1 MIRVLIVEDQRMI
14 REMLEQYLRRENGY
28 NVCEALERAEYA
40 PDYCF
45 YHRID
50 LVIMDICTEGKM
62 NGFEAS
68 AQIKQKKPNT
78 KIVAVTSM
86 LDGGFLACG
95 REKGVDSMWYKDLSA
110 ETLISFIERTMKGEQ
125 VYPDKVPEITIGD
138 AVNYDFTK
146 GEIRVL
152 RLLVQ
157 GKTYKEIAAELNISP
172 DTVKEHVSNMLS
184 KTGFKSKLQLT
195 IEVVSKKMIVP
206 NV

>member
-78 KIVAVTSM
+78 KIVAVTSIF
-86 LDGGFLACG
+86 DRGF
-95 REKGVDSMWYKDLSA
+95 
-110 ETLISFIERTMKGEQ
+110 F
-125 VYPDKVPEITIGD
+125 
-138 AVNYDFTK
+138 
-146 GEIRVL
+146 
-152 RLLVQ
+152 
-157 GKTYKEIAAELNISP
+157 
-172 DTVKEHVSNMLS
+172 
-184 KTGFKSKLQLT
+184 
-195 IEVVSKKMIVP
+195 
-206 NV
+206 